1 MANFW
6 SIDSDYSNQSEIE
19 NNFSLRDTRIFTRA
33 VASVQ
38 LLGGPL
44 RVALEFDDDLRDSRI
59 PGTVVRANERRF
71 LASLAVVS
79 R

>member
-6 SIDSDYSNQSEIE
+6 SIDSDYSNQSQIE
-19 NNFSLRDTRIFTRA
+19 NNFSLRVTRVFTRA
-33 VASVQ
+33 IASAQ
-38 LLGGPL
+38 PLGGPV

-59 PGTVVRANERRF
+59 PGTVVRSNERRF
-71 LASLAVVS
+71 LLSLALVS